1 MKKYISLILFFYSL
15 SLLGYGTNASFYT
28 EMDIT
33 SKYTKRGSIYTENKV
48 FQNYIFANL
57 ENFKTS
63 VLNVTGIGDSDGFK
77 DSQIIETVLEFGY
90 NGTLFNYSFITNL
103 YDYKANTGEILLQF
117 SKGIWG
123 LSLYSNHYI
132 GVIEKTSSYYGDI
145 GLSYR
150 YNLLASTYFLLKT
163 QIDFGNG
170 KEIKYIFE
178 DYVKP
183 APSGGTQ
190 QELKDEIGIIST
202 SVCGELYLRQFAA
215 VYLKGYGCYQKVMN
229 SDVKDKILEDKKLDT
244 FFFGVSLGITSGYF
258 DF

>member
-1 MKKYISLILFFYSL
+1 MKKYISLILIFCSL
-15 SLLGYGTNASFYT
+15 SLLGYGTSASFYT

-33 SKYTKRGSIYTENKV
+33 SKYTRRGSIYTENKV

-57 ENFKTS
+57 EKFKTS
-63 VLNVTGIGDSDGFK
+63 VLNVAGIGDADGFK

-103 YDYKANTGEILLQF
+103 YDYKSNTGEILLQF

-145 GLSYR
+145 GVSYR
-150 YNLLASTYFLLKT
+150 YNLLASTYIMLKS

-178 DYVKP
+178 DYIKP
-183 APSGGTQ
+183 APQDGV
-190 QELKDEIGIIST
+190 QEEFKDETGIISM
-202 SVCGELYLRQFAA
+202 SVCGELYIRQFAA
-215 VYLKGYGCYQKVMN
+215 VYLKGYGCYQKGMN
-229 SDVKDKILEDKKLDT
+229 SDVKDKIVEDKKLDT
-244 FFFGVSLGITSGYF
+244 FFFGVSLGVTSGYF